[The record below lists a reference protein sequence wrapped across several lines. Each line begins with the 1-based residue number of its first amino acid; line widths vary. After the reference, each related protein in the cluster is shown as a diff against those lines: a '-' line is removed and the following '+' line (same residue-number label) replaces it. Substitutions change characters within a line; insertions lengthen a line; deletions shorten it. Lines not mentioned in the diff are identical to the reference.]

1 MRQNKGNRISPTM
14 EAGRLGGSIS
24 NQLKNLT
31 LWISLLHMGLQNS
44 AHAQV
49 LPSMRVLCPTDQNF
63 VADHVDT
70 LKEILFP
77 DVLFQQ
83 DPKFPPN
90 IRPDKIKSCT
100 LMIFEVQGQV
110 SLSQGEA
117 GCISSV
123 RLYGLTLKTYL
134 YLCSFVACFPTSA
147 FALSSM
153 ISTVGFDLPAAV
165 GPLIQIAA
173 I

>member
-1 MRQNKGNRISPTM
+1 M

-31 LWISLLHMGLQNS
+31 LWISLLHMRLQNS

-110 SLSQGEA
+110 SL
-117 GCISSV
+117 
-123 RLYGLTLKTYL
+123 YGLTLKTYL